1 MQGVPRILPN
11 SKVLNFLH
19 SEWRLLI
26 SIHSRVGVHTLL
38 YITKMSRNP
47 KEKRREVWPT
57 SMADQLATSMENTFF
72 LFGFSPLDFIGK
84 YIEKKLLIQ
93 EY

>member
-1 MQGVPRILPN
+1 MHEKYYQVQSVPRILPN

-19 SEWRLLI
+19 SEWRLLM

-84 YIEKKLLIQ
+84 YI
-93 EY
+93 